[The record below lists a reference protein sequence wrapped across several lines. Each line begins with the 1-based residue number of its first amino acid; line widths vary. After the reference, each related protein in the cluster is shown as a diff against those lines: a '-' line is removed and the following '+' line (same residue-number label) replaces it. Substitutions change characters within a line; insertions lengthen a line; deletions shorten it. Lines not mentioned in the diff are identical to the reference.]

1 VDISECRL
9 QPLMQQARD
18 AVAEVLE
25 NCSLAQLASRPRSKA
40 SRASERRSAKVK
52 SVQQTKRPAPKVA
65 STNPT
70 RNSVTE
76 ASGD

>member
-1 VDISECRL
+1 
-9 QPLMQQARD
+9 MQQARD

-52 SVQQTKRPAPKVA
+52 AVERAKRPAPKAA
-65 STNPT
+65 SARLT
-70 RNSVTE
+70 RSSVTE